1 MKNTISEIPSVCASN
16 FDWSYGIGT
25 ASSSDLFEKSWFGGN
40 KLLVKSPK
48 TGVTKQFTLDLEN
61 AENNEYWDGEFT
73 ILFDEE
79 QKIAIK
85 IWNY

>member
-1 MKNTISEIPSVCASN
+1 MNNTTSEIPTVCASQ
-16 FDWSYGIGT
+16 FDWGYGIGI
-25 ASSSDLFEKSWFGGN
+25 ANCSDLFEKSWFGGN

-48 TGVTKQFTLDLEN
+48 TGVTKQFTLDLKT

-73 ILFDEE
+73 VLLDEE
-79 QKIAIK
+79 QKLAIK